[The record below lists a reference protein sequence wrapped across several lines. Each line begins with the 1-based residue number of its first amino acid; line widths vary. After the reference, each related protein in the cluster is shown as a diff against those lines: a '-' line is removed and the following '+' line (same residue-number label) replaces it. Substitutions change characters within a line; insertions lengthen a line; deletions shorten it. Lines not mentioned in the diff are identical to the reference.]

1 MLFSHSQLT
10 LFHLSHPKF
19 ASQNILLLQS
29 FLLCGCQ
36 FEHCHMAEMQRPGV
50 KSHHTLSLL
59 FCLLICLL
67 CSHCSRCFWP
77 NDRHSEPGEPPVPA
91 DLRCGQTAGI
101 YSRHRSCLLDYPHG
115 LQHLVVQTPK
125 EAEWPVQQLCRY
137 TQRSVHECN
146 KFNTHRT
153 INLNFKFK
161 APVYFSEVFSLHLV
175 SECDAIRSSP
185 SSLP

>member
-1 MLFSHSQLT
+1 
-10 LFHLSHPKF
+10 
-19 ASQNILLLQS
+19 
-29 FLLCGCQ
+29 
-36 FEHCHMAEMQRPGV
+36 MAEMQQPGF
-50 KSHHTLSLL
+50 KPHHTLSLL
-59 FCLLICLL
+59 FCLLLCCLIIAKSTKKNFLL
-67 CSHCSRCFWP
+67 CSHCSRCFWA

-91 DLRCGQTAGI
+91 DLRCGQTASI

-146 KFNTHRT
+146 KFNSHRN

-185 SSLP
+185 SSFP